1 MNPTFSEKTENK
13 PSQESRNSDILP
25 TKNFQTSRSKQF
37 VRNYLKTKTGSVGE
51 LHAIGKISLG
61 EKNFGSKMIVK
72 GYRGKKFRFFVG
84 SFAGMPF

>member
-1 MNPTFSEKTENK
+1 MNPTFSGKTEDK

-37 VRNYLKTKTGSVGE
+37 VRNYLKTKTGSVAE
-51 LHAIGKISLG
+51 LHAIGKKS
-61 EKNFGSKMIVK
+61 FGKKMIVK

>member
-51 LHAIGKISLG
+51 LHAIGKKS
-61 EKNFGSKMIVK
+61 FGKKMIPRK
-72 GYRGKKFRFFVG
+72 RFIFCG
-84 SFAGMPF
+84 SYN